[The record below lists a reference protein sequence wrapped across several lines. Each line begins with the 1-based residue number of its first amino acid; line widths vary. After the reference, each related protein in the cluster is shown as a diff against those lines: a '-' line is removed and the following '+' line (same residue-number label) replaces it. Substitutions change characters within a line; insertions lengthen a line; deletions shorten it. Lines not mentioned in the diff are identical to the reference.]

1 MFKNFFRKV
10 RATLK
15 NSNEAIAIGAGLFG
29 LGPIATPFINAM
41 TSQYQDNPFEEML
54 GSTALS
60 GMAGRYGRPL
70 LNKAGVPGMEQQ
82 YDMFGRKVTRLPTSS
97 VSNQGTR
104 TSSFDQN
111 PLAKVLN
118 EADPDY
124 GESIRNKLT
133 KDKSGFGLS
142 DLFTGLYDDESLTG
156 KGKMIGSI
164 ASTLGPGLAT
174 YLALI
179 GEEPEEESD
188 AKEYRSAVDDYYS
201 ALARGENPNPA
212 DFGLAPTPAEDMVK
226 GLRYNQITDS
236 YDDVPAA
243 RAATGGLVGL
253 WNGGDAVEE
262 MQMDLAENPQGELLE
277 TLKIRE
283 RANAPRR
290 RSGLGGMDV
299 MENMSEEVVQ
309 AKTGGI
315 IGLALGGNESL
326 EKRGM
331 VRGPGGPK
339 EDKIPAM
346 LSNGEFVMTAKAVDR
361 AGGPKAMYNMMNKLD
376 PESSRAPQSAA

>member
-1 MFKNFFRKV
+1 
-10 RATLK
+10 
-15 NSNEAIAIGAGLFG
+15 
-29 LGPIATPFINAM
+29 
-41 TSQYQDNPFEEML
+41 
-54 GSTALS
+54 
-60 GMAGRYGRPL
+60 
-70 LNKAGVPGMEQQ
+70 MEQQ
-82 YDMFGRKVTRLPTSS
+82 YDMFGRKVTRLPTSAVARTMPS
-97 VSNQGTR
+97 GT
-104 TSSFDQN
+104 DQMQK
-111 PLAKVLN
+111 LYDAKVKMTGGYPVQGATKTMPNLEGLDNLN
-118 EADPDY
+118 T
-124 GESIRNKLT
+124 IT
-133 KDKSGFGLS
+133 KGARGDGKGIWGG
-142 DLFTGLYDDESLTG
+142 DLFTGLYNDEGITG
-156 KGKMIGSI
+156 KGKMLGSI

-174 YLALI
+174 YLALM
-179 GEEPEEESD
+179 GEEPEEEVD
-188 AKEYRSAVDDYYS
+188 AKEYRSAVDDYYA

-236 YDDVPAA
+236 YDDVPAT
-243 RAATGGLVGL
+243 RSATGGLVGL

-262 MQMDLAENPQGELLE
+262 MQMDLAQNPQGELLE